1 MPIHSSSKHHFHE
14 DDTDDDSSVSVNSE
28 EPDILALNSVP
39 EKVDEFFG
47 EDIARL
53 YQNSSGKK

>member
-1 MPIHSSSKHHFHE
+1 MPIHLSLKHHFYE

-53 YQNSSGKK
+53 CQNSSGKK